1 MGFHGHIH
9 ENGKVV
15 FKMKVYIDGS
25 EGTTGLRINERFA
38 GRDDIE
44 ILKIS
49 SELRKD
55 PEERRKFINN
65 SDVTFLCLPDAASIE
80 AVSLI
85 NEDNDHTVIID
96 ASTAH
101 RTEPGWAYGFPELGS
116 EFRDRIKN
124 GKRIAVPGCYASGFN
139 MIVYPLVSKGLIAN
153 DYPVC
158 VTALSG
164 YSGAGKKAIALY
176 ESPDKTEDLF
186 APREYAL
193 SQKHK
198 HLKEM
203 KAICGL
209 KREPLFTPVVD
220 DYYSGM
226 IVSFPI
232 YADLMTKKVTPE
244 ELREIYASFYE
255 GEKFIHVMPF
265 GSEDEGNGFFAAN
278 AYSGRDDAQIYITG
292 NEDRLL
298 VSARFDNLGKGASGA
313 AVQCLNILMGC
324 DEAKGLNI
332 GE

>member
-1 MGFHGHIH
+1 M
-9 ENGKVV
+9 KT
-15 FKMKVYIDGS
+15 KVYIDGS

-38 GRDDIE
+38 DRDDIE
-44 ILKIS
+44 IMKIS

-65 SDVTFLCLPDAASIE
+65 SDITFLCLPDAAAIE

-85 NEDNDHTVIID
+85 NNDNDHTIIID

-101 RTEPGWAYGFPELGS
+101 RTNEGWAYGLPELGKD
-116 EFRDRIKN
+116 FRDKIKN
-124 GKRIAVPGCYASGFN
+124 GKRIAVPGCYASGF
-139 MIVYPLVSKGLIAN
+139 MMCVYPMIKLSMIGT
-153 DYPVC
+153 DYPVS

-176 ESPDKTEDLF
+176 ESESKTKDLF

-203 KAICGL
+203 KAITGL
-209 KREPLFTPVVD
+209 DREPLFTPVVD

-226 IVSFPI
+226 VVSFPL
-232 YADLMTKKVTPE
+232 YTDLMKKKMTAE
-244 ELREIYASFYE
+244 EVHAEFVKFYE
-255 GEKFIHVMPF
+255 GEKFIKVMPF
-265 GSEDEGNGFFAAN
+265 GSEADPEGDNNFFAAN
-278 AYSGRDDAQIYITG
+278 AFSGRDDAQIFITG

-298 VSARFDNLGKGASGA
+298 ITARFDNLGKGASGA
-313 AVQCLNILMGC
+313 AIQCMNIVLGL
-324 DEAKGLNI
+324 DEATGLVVK
-332 GE
+332 